1 MSDVELVKFYND
13 ANRQV
18 AVLCNHQKAVSK
30 THDASMDK
38 LKEKL
43 KALQDQIKEES
54 AVLKKGEKKGEDVT
68 KQKNKVDKLKD
79 QEMKMNTNAKMKEDN
94 KTVALGTSKMNYMDP
109 RVSVVFCK
117 KVGLEISKVF
127 SRSHLDK
134 FPWAM
139 YVESTWRF

>member
-79 QEMKMNTNAKMKEDN
+79 QEMKMNTNAKMKEDRDDQD
-94 KTVALGTSKMNYMDP
+94 VEAGH
-109 RVSVVFCK
+109 RA
-117 KVGLEISKVF
+117 
-127 SRSHLDK
+127 SHPTAAADGCQRILQVL
-134 FPWAM
+134 WL
-139 YVESTWRF
+139 